1 MRTKSLLIVVIGC
14 FMLTKVSVA
23 QGTKADTLKA
33 MEVMREVMLHALL
46 NRGGGAEDNAAEKHK
61 RDSIRNMV
69 LTKYKPGTPA
79 ADFQFE
85 DMKGKKVSLG
95 DLKGNYLFLDV
106 WATWC
111 GPCKKELSFLQK
123 LEEKMKGKKITFV
136 SISVD
141 NKREDWEKMV
151 KEEQLGGVQLYAGQD
166 KAFMKEYEIEFIP
179 RFILIDKKGKMV
191 KIFMSRPSEPETEK
205 FLMGLKGI

>member
-1 MRTKSLLIVVIGC
+1 MKRKIAFIVVG
-14 FMLTKVSVA
+14 FLMVAEMSVA
-23 QGTKADTLKA
+23 QETKVDTAKA
-33 MEVMREVMLHALL
+33 LEIMRLIMEQAML
-46 NRGGGAEDNAAEKHK
+46 NGGGGSVDNSAERHK
-61 RDSIRNMV
+61 QDSIRNMV
-69 LTKYKPGTPA
+69 ETKYKPGTPA
-79 ADFQFE
+79 PDFHFE
-85 DMKGKKVSLG
+85 DLNGNKVSLK

-111 GPCKKELSFLQK
+111 GPCKKEIPFLQK

-141 NKREDWEKMV
+141 SKRQDWEKMV
-151 KEEQLGGVQLYAGQD
+151 KEEHLGGVQLFAGQD
-166 KAFMKEYEIEFIP
+166 KAFMKEFEIEFIP

-191 KIFMSRPSEPETEK
+191 KIFMSRPSEPETEE